1 MYGWMVIGIRWE
13 TTGSGIKAI
22 GPGHRMSALGGGFLV
37 MSAGNT
43 LKVTGKEIAVGWSIA
58 TAGTVTGTEIFA
70 RKNVVGA
77 GARARIDS
85 SGGSINRSM
94 IEASTG
100 KRYTA
105 CA

>member
-1 MYGWMVIGIRWE
+1 MLIGIRSD
-13 TTGSGIKAI
+13 TIGSGIKAI
-22 GPGHRMSALGGGFLV
+22 GLGHRMPALVGGLLV

-43 LKVTGKEIAVGWSIA
+43 LKVTGKEIAGGYRMTTI
-58 TAGTVTGTEIFA
+58 GTVTGTEIFA

-77 GARARIDS
+77 AAGARIDS